1 MHARRVL
8 NHSTTRP
15 VHSDLFQFIFHLF
28 PNRKSIPIQGEVEL
42 SRVKRLKPEYNVV
55 PSMYKVLGSST
66 TEKRKELCATAEP
79 VFPHPFHTLLHAH
92 TRDTTSGKPAQVS
105 ETLHSLCQ
113 LHESHFLHIS
123 HSICSPITLS
133 KNKLVT
139 SDTAHVQQLI
149 TSTLRPLE
157 MQAYTIQSIFPNCY
171 IGPGYTCRHPH

>member
-66 TEKRKELCATAEP
+66 TEKRAVRDCRTSVSTP
-79 VFPHPFHTLLHAH
+79 CSMPTL
-92 TRDTTSGKPAQVS
+92 DTTSGKPAQVS

-139 SDTAHVQQLI
+139 SDTAHV
-149 TSTLRPLE
+149 
-157 MQAYTIQSIFPNCY
+157 
-171 IGPGYTCRHPH
+171 